1 MDMMQPSPATGL
13 QAIHM
18 DPDHPVPGMGD
29 GFLLTELAAETV
41 DALLA
46 ATGPGPGSPLL
57 SVELRHLG
65 GALAET
71 APGHGALA
79 SLDGE
84 FALFAVGIPMDPEVA
99 SAIVDRVDALTS
111 TLAPWTAGSY
121 LNFAERPGAIEDAF
135 DAETY
140 RRLVDV
146 KTRYDETNVFR
157 ANHQVEPAS

>member
-1 MDMMQPSPATGL
+1 MA
-13 QAIHM
+13 
-18 DPDHPVPGMGD
+18 
-29 GFLLTELAAETV
+29 
-41 DALLA
+41 
-46 ATGPGPGSPLL
+46 GPGSGSPFL

-84 FALFAVGIPMDPEVA
+84 FALFAIGIPMDPQVA
-99 SAIVDRVDALTS
+99 HAIVDRLDEFGT

-121 LNFAERPGAIEDAF
+121 LNFADRPGAIEDAL
-135 DAETY
+135 DAETH

-146 KTRYDETNVFR
+146 KTRHDATNIFR